1 MRDKSADN
9 RALLLVVPKIR
20 GSLALAS
27 VATALALAS
36 LASGFL
42 ALLAFSLL
50 LLDVPSLIAFDVS
63 AGFVLLLRVRFDL
76 LLICFD
82 CLLSSVSDSKTS

>member
-1 MRDKSADN
+1 MHDKSADN
-9 RALLLVVPKIR
+9 GALLLVVPEIR

-27 VATALALAS
+27 AATALAS